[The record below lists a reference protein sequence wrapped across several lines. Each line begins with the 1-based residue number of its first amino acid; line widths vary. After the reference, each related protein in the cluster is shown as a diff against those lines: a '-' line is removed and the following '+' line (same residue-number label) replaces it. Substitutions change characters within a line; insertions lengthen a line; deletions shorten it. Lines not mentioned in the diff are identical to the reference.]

1 MIMGGNMRTDWPQM
15 FIELQQSGYNVQK
28 ISDTINVSRSTLRH
42 MRDDGTE
49 PAHSL
54 GERFIQL
61 WMVVTSKPREQIPE
75 KWPDLAVKRAI

>member
-1 MIMGGNMRTDWPQM
+1 M
-15 FIELQQSGYNVQK
+15 FIELKQLEYGVQQ

-61 WMVVTSKPREQIPE
+61 WMLVTGKPREKLPE
-75 KWPDLAVKRAI
+75 KWPDLDRRRAI